1 MMTFIVMTLSITVG
15 LLLAMGLATMIML
28 HPKVMKWY
36 MNYVMKSMGHFNDL
50 VFDEDDKGL

>member
-1 MMTFIVMTLSITVG
+1 MMTFIMMTLSITIG

-36 MNYVMKSMGHFNDL
+36 MNYVLKSMNR
-50 VFDEDDKGL
+50 FDSLFEEKEL

>member
-1 MMTFIVMTLSITVG
+1 MMAFVMMTLSITVG

-36 MNYVMKSMGHFNDL
+36 MNYVIKSMNRFDNFIDL
-50 VFDEDDKGL
+50 EKTEL

>member
-1 MMTFIVMTLSITVG
+1 MMAFVMMTLSITVG

-36 MNYVMKSMGHFNDL
+36 MNYVIKSMNRFDDFIDL
-50 VFDEDDKGL
+50 EKIEL

>member
-1 MMTFIVMTLSITVG
+1 MMTFIMMTLSITIG

-36 MNYVMKSMGHFNDL
+36 MNYVIKSMNR
-50 VFDEDDKGL
+50 FDYFIDQDKTEL

>member
-1 MMTFIVMTLSITVG
+1 MMAFVMMTLSITVG

-36 MNYVMKSMGHFNDL
+36 MNYVIKSMNRFDDFIDL
-50 VFDEDDKGL
+50 EKTEL